1 MGIKGVFAAAAASLA
16 VASLAQEASVEQLR
30 EPARREVRL
39 AICAFGTAE
48 TTAPVE
54 DWLGKTIHPGQ
65 YAAGLPSLPQ
75 LGENKEHNAGSV
87 SVKWASD
94 KIEVTRETDI
104 IQTENVGNRALLNE
118 IRLKVLNDPS
128 RRYVPIAGD
137 YLEAALFSAAGGAV
151 RLVALE
157 KADAATRLVTVSLGD
172 REEESKVVA
181 VNASGAKVGRKVFRQ
196 PYAGKVRDLD
206 GNTLLAFSGVGECS
220 EAANSVVSSTTADPQ
235 RRLIEDVCRQIA
247 AKIVDACRGELG
259 LASGN
264 APSSGAES
272 VAVASPVAGSR
283 TAKWLVLEKMTYQ
296 AGVDAAAFDGIDKL
310 LLTKLVQAKKY
321 KCLDRDMYDTAARE
335 EGFGGKAEL
344 IPAGYAMS
352 GEIVQLL
359 KSGKSR
365 TIGGTAKSEYVA
377 TVSIRANDL
386 RTQQP
391 YEADTIRVAAYCQTP
406 KDMLVHVVK
415 RTALAILMRDY
426 PMYVMDFDDDDGD
439 ITLSYGSD
447 FLTVGEQY
455 EIRRRKAIVDDDTG
469 ETVYKEK
476 TVGVC
481 EVTDTGKNTS
491 SAKLVSGK
499 AKVKDV
505 LRFYD
510 GGEGVT
516 PPMASAPAAM
526 PAAPAPVPVAEAKA
540 SPYPVKKPRIAVAP
554 FITKQSSVSVWG
566 NAIESRSWLDTLTDH
581 LSLQLVQT
589 GSFRT
594 LDRSFGP
601 EIDREL
607 NRIVNDPNANPNDV
621 CRLSKKL
628 ATDYLVVAEAMF
640 SDVASPGNDYVTGL
654 PLPPPSA
661 QFVEIRFRC
670 VHAPTTEIVVSDV
683 VRVDSQNFYGTVET
697 FTSGSSEWAAA
708 SIASI
713 IQSRIDPAGFARRQ
727 AELRAAA
734 EAAAAAAPAPAPA
747 PAPSQGIN
755 LGF

>member
-1 MGIKGVFAAAAASLA
+1 MMKRFAPLALAAFAALSA
-16 VASLAQEASVEQLR
+16 VA
-30 EPARREVRL
+30 
-39 AICAFGTAE
+39 
-48 TTAPVE
+48 AP
-54 DWLGKTIHPGQ
+54 
-65 YAAGLPSLPQ
+65 
-75 LGENKEHNAGSV
+75 
-87 SVKWASD
+87 
-94 KIEVTRETDI
+94 
-104 IQTENVGNRALLNE
+104 
-118 IRLKVLNDPS
+118 
-128 RRYVPIAGD
+128 
-137 YLEAALFSAAGGAV
+137 
-151 RLVALE
+151 
-157 KADAATRLVTVSLGD
+157 KAT
-172 REEESKVVA
+172 
-181 VNASGAKVGRKVFRQ
+181 
-196 PYAGKVRDLD
+196 
-206 GNTLLAFSGVGECS
+206 
-220 EAANSVVSSTTADPQ
+220 
-235 RRLIEDVCRQIA
+235 
-247 AKIVDACRGELG
+247 
-259 LASGN
+259 
-264 APSSGAES
+264 
-272 VAVASPVAGSR
+272 
-283 TAKWLVLEKMTYQ
+283 KWLVLDKMTYQ
-296 AGVDAAAFDGIDKL
+296 AGVDRIAFEGIDKL

-335 EGFGGKAEL
+335 EGFGGKADL

-365 TIGGTAKSEYVA
+365 TIAGTPRSEYIA

-391 YEADTIRVAAYCQTP
+391 YEAETLRIAAYCQTP

-426 PMYVMDFDDDDGD
+426 PMYIMDFDEDDGEL
-439 ITLSYGSD
+439 TLSYGSD
-447 FLTVGEQY
+447 FLSPGEQY

-469 ETVYKEK
+469 EEVYKEK

-491 SAKLVSGK
+491 TARLVSGK
-499 AKVKDV
+499 AKMKDV

-510 GGEGVT
+510 GGEGVA
-516 PPMASAPAAM
+516 PPMASAPAPA
-526 PAAPAPVPVAEAKA
+526 PAAAPAAAPVAEVKA
-540 SPYPVKKPRIAVAP
+540 SPFPVKKPRIAVAP
-554 FITKQSSVSVWG
+554 FITKQPSVSVWG
-566 NAIESRSWLDTLTDH
+566 NAIESRSWLDTLVDH

-621 CRLSKKL
+621 CRLSQKL

-640 SDVASPGNDYVTGL
+640 SDVASPGKDYVTGL

-683 VRVDSQNFYGTVET
+683 VRVDSQSFYGTVET

-708 SIASI
+708 NIASI
-713 IQSRIDPAGFARRQ
+713 IQSKIDPAGFARRQ
-727 AELRAAA
+727 AELKAAA
-734 EAAAAAAPAPAPA
+734 EAAAAAAAPAPEPTPAPAPT
-747 PAPSQGIN
+747 QGIN